1 MQESRTPGNIKMIAH
16 LKGKLI
22 HKSPIHIIID
32 VNGVGYQVFVSLT
45 TYYGLPGTGAE
56 VSLGIHTHLR
66 EESLKLFGFLT
77 PEEQEVFEK
86 LISINKVGPKLAL
99 TILSGMAPEE
109 LLGAI
114 MNHDVAR
121 LSAIPGIGKKTAERL
136 ALELKDKLSN
146 MALETGAASE
156 SAPLKGAFSDALSAL
171 TNLGYKR
178 SEAEKALNTLR
189 GQNGTEL
196 SLEELIKES
205 LSLLS

>member
-1 MQESRTPGNIKMIAH
+1 MIAH

-109 LLGAI
+109 L
-114 MNHDVAR
+114 
-121 LSAIPGIGKKTAERL
+121 
-136 ALELKDKLSN
+136 
-146 MALETGAASE
+146 
-156 SAPLKGAFSDALSAL
+156 
-171 TNLGYKR
+171 
-178 SEAEKALNTLR
+178 
-189 GQNGTEL
+189 
-196 SLEELIKES
+196 
-205 LSLLS
+205 